1 MNATGPAQALAQILR
16 SVAWDVVPPSHVE
29 FTGADPVL
37 RTNFPVGTAGAAAIA
52 AAGLAAA
59 DLWELRCGRRQRV
72 AIDVRTAAMVMR
84 GNIYTQLVGKPRPP
98 AWDPISGLY
107 RTADGRWLQL
117 HCNYPHHRAGA
128 LKVLGCREDR
138 DEVVRAVG
146 RRDGLEL
153 EDTLT
158 NAGMVAALSRT
169 AAEWAAHPHGRYVDA
184 LPLMSITR
192 IGDSAPEPFRQGTRP
207 LSGIRALD
215 LTRVLAGPTCG
226 RTLAEH
232 GADVMRISA
241 PHLPFIEQLL
251 MDTGHGKLAAHV
263 DLRDAAGRDTLTELI
278 RGADIFT
285 QGYRP
290 GAIAQRGF
298 SPERLAQ
305 LRPGIV
311 CVSLSAYGEDG
322 PWGGK
327 RGFDTL
333 VQGVTGITVEH
344 GGADKPSHLPVSVL
358 DYASGYLMAFG
369 AMAALGRRAREG
381 GSYHVRVALV
391 QTAHWLKGL
400 GRVAGNGVNAD
411 ALGPNDP
418 AVAPHLMESDT
429 PFGKLRHLAPAIEL
443 SETPPFW
450 ARPAVPLGT
459 HAPRWPER

>member
-1 MNATGPAQALAQILR
+1 LNAALALAQILQ
-16 SVAWDVVPPSHVE
+16 SVDWKNIPADHVT

-37 RTNFPVGTAGAAAIA
+37 RTNFLVGTTGAAAIA

-59 DLWELRCGRRQRV
+59 DLWELRTGRRQNV
-72 AIDVRTAAMVMR
+72 SMNVRAAAMVMR
-84 GNIYTQLVGKPRPP
+84 GSVYTQLIGKPTAP

-107 RTADGRWLQL
+107 PTADGRWIQL

-128 LKVLGCREDR
+128 IKVLGCDENR
-138 DEVVRAVG
+138 DAAASAVAG
-146 RRDGLEL
+146 WDGLKL
-153 EDTLT
+153 EDALT
-158 NAGMVAALSRT
+158 DAGMVAALSRT
-169 AAEWAAHPHGRYVDA
+169 GEEWAAHPHSRHVDQ

-192 IGDSAPEPFRQGTRP
+192 VGDSAPESFRQGSRP
-207 LSGIRALD
+207 LSGVRALD

-251 MDTGHGKLAAHV
+251 LDTGHGKLAAHV
-263 DLRDAAGRDTLTELI
+263 DLRSDAGRDTLKRLI

-290 GAIAQRGF
+290 GTLAHRGF
-298 SPERLAQ
+298 SAEALAQ

-311 CVSLSAYGEDG
+311 YVSLSAYGEEG

-344 GGADKPSHLPVSVL
+344 GGADKPAHLPVSVL

-369 AMAALGRRAREG
+369 AMVALGRRARDG
-381 GSYHVRVALV
+381 GSYHVRVSLV
-391 QTAHWLKGL
+391 QTAHWLKKL
-400 GRVAGNGVNAD
+400 GRTSGDAIKAD
-411 ALGPNDP
+411 VLAANDP

-429 PFGKLRHLAPAIEL
+429 PFGRVRHLAPAIEL

-450 ARPAVPLGT
+450 ARPTVPLGT
-459 HAPRWPER
+459 HEPVWPS

>member
-1 MNATGPAQALAQILR
+1 VNAAQALAQILQ
-16 SVAWDVVPPSHVE
+16 SVDWQNIPAGHVT

-37 RTNFPVGTAGAAAIA
+37 RTNFLVGTAGAAAIA

-59 DLWELRCGRRQRV
+59 DLWELRTGRRQNV
-72 AIDVRTAAMVMR
+72 AMDVRTAAMVMR
-84 GNIYTQLVGKPRPP
+84 GSVYTQLIGKPPVP

-107 RTADGRWLQL
+107 PTADGRWIQL

-128 LKVLGCREDR
+128 IKVLGCEENRDAAARAIARRE
-138 DEVVRAVG
+138 
-146 RRDGLEL
+146 GLQL
-153 EDTLT
+153 EDALT
-158 NAGMVAALSRT
+158 DAGMVAALSRT
-169 AAEWAAHPHGRYVDA
+169 DEEWAAHPHSRHVDR
-184 LPLMSITR
+184 LPLLSITR
-192 IGDSAPEPFRQGTRP
+192 IGDSAPEPFRQGSRP

-241 PHLPFIEQLL
+241 PHLPFIEQLV

-263 DLRDAAGRDTLTELI
+263 DLRDTAGRETLKALI

-290 GAIAQRGF
+290 GTLAQRGF
-298 SPERLAQ
+298 SADTLAQ

-311 CVSLSAYGEDG
+311 YVSLSAYGEDG

-344 GGADKPSHLPVSVL
+344 GGAAKPAHLPVSVL

-369 AMAALGRRAREG
+369 AMTALGRRARDG
-381 GSYHVRVALV
+381 GSYHVRVSLV
-391 QTAHWLKGL
+391 QTAHWLKQL
-400 GRVAGNGVNAD
+400 GRAKGDGIPAD
-411 ALGPNDP
+411 TLGPNDP
-418 AVAPHLMESDT
+418 AVAPHLMETDT
-429 PFGKLRHLAPAIEL
+429 PFGRLRHLAPAIEL

-450 ARPAVPLGT
+450 ARPVVPLGT
-459 HAPRWPER
+459 HAPVWPA